1 MATPKE
7 EFLAQKSIAVVGV
20 SRTHGFGNSV
30 YDELKKKGYQ
40 VYAVNREAEQIKGE
54 KCYRSLD
61 ELPSPVGGVLSVVPP
76 AETQKIVADCA
87 RLGIKH
93 VWMQQG
99 SQSKEAVEF
108 CKEHGIS
115 EVDGACILMYADP
128 HGMHAFHRLI
138 WKVVG
143 KL

>member
-1 MATPKE
+1 MSTPNE
-7 EFLAQKSIAVVGV
+7 EFLAQKNIAVVGV

-30 YDELKKKGYQ
+30 YEELKHKGSH
-40 VYAVNREAEQIKGE
+40 VYAVNRLAERIKGE

-61 ELPSPVGGVLSVVPP
+61 ELPPVDGVVSVVPP

-99 SQSKEAVEF
+99 SQSKEVIEF

-115 EVDGACILMYADP
+115 EVHGACILMYADP
-128 HGMHAFHRLI
+128 HGICLLYTSPSPRD
-138 WKVVG
+138 
-143 KL
+143 